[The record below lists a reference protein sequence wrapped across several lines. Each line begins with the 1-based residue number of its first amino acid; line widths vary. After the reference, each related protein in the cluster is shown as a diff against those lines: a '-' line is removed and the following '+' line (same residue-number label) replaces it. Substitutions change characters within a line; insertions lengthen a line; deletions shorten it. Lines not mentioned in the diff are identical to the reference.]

1 MAGTIYLPICEGIF
15 GTIGSLDVDESHIYE
30 ICDVPIDTL
39 VSDSTKK
46 ISDDEDFGAFETME

>member
-1 MAGTIYLPICEGIF
+1 MPICDGTL